1 MIKLRGA
8 YYFGVEGKCNFFV
21 AEGIVEAFGIG
32 SMPPDSTCREDWCRP
47 VQGSVL
53 PSLDLP
59 GASLPGFHRPSIRD
73 WSLLISVTL
82 LQGKPRPQTIPFSAS
97 YGRFAYS

>member
-32 SMPPDSTCREDWCRP
+32 SMAPDSTVARTGVVAYR
-47 VQGSVL
+47 V
-53 PSLDLP
+53 
-59 GASLPGFHRPSIRD
+59 
-73 WSLLISVTL
+73 
-82 LQGKPRPQTIPFSAS
+82 PF
-97 YGRFAYS
+97 YPP